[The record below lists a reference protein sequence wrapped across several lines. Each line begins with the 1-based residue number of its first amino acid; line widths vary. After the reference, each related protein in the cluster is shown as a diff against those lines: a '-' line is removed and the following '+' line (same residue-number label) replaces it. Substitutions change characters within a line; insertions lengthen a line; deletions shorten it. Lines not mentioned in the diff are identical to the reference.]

1 MPAPSSRRKMR
12 ARSTEKVTVMQWFS
26 LTAPQQPKN
35 VTKKMMQ
42 PTTTSSTGA
51 LKNCASARGGGNS
64 VTETFLAGLRV
75 KSVTRMRLYYV
86 VYP

>member
-1 MPAPSSRRKMR
+1 MYAPMPAPSSRRKMR

-26 LTAPQQPKN
+26 LTAPQHPKN

-51 LKNCASARGGGNS
+51 LKNCASARIEG
-64 VTETFLAGLRV
+64 
-75 KSVTRMRLYYV
+75 
-86 VYP
+86 